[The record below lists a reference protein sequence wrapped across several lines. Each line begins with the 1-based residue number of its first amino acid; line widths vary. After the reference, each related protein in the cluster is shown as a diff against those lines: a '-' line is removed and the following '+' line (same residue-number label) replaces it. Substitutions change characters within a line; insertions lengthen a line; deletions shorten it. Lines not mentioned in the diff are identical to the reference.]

1 MTIKSHLK
9 PAVGFESNP
18 KSVKSNKRFY
28 SNNIKVTFTQII
40 SKCVLIVSNQDQM
53 KMCASVKNVFAI
65 SFMCP
70 IMKVFHL

>member
-53 KMCASVKNVFAI
+53 KMRV
-65 SFMCP
+65 
-70 IMKVFHL
+70 